1 MLFGSKKTDLSRQDA
16 LNVKPV
22 QLVQGKL
29 VATDAGGMNLTIPLN
44 STRWSG
50 WLFRL
55 PKGATKTFEMD
66 ELGVFIWNSCD
77 GKTSVQ
83 QMIRRLSRE
92 RKLTLREVEMATLQF
107 LQTLIRKGLVGVPVQ
122 HSHNSGKRQ
131 EQQR

>member
-29 VATDAGGMNLTIPLN
+29 VTTQDGDSKLTIPMN

-55 PKGATKTFEMD
+55 PKGATKTFELD

-107 LQTLIRKGLVGVPVQ
+107 LQTLIRKGLVGVPVEQ
-122 HSHNSGKRQ
+122 NNSGKRQ
-131 EQQR
+131 GK